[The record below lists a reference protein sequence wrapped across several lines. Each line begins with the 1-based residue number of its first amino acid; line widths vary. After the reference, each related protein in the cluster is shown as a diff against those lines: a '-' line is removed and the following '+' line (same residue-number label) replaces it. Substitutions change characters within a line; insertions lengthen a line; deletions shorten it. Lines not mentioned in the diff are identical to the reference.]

1 MALLETCGLGRCF
14 DGRWVLQDLDLR
26 VEAGERVALLGPSG
40 CGKTT
45 LLNLLGGLDRP
56 DRGEVRFRGEPLG
69 RAGSRR
75 LAQLRREA
83 MGTVFQLFHLVPT
96 LTARENVE
104 LPLQLLG
111 WPRYRVRRRV
121 DWLLEAV
128 DLGARAEAWPRELSG
143 GEMQRVAVARAL
155 ANEPELLLADEPTG
169 NLDSASGERVLDLL
183 EALAEHTGTALVLV
197 THDPAA
203 AAICPRLEYLKD
215 GRLQAWGQGSAQAPG
230 AFPWRA
236 PGASREPRILLAPDG
251 EQR

>member
-1 MALLETCGLGRCF
+1 MPLLEARQVSRRF
-14 DGRWVLQDLDLR
+14 DARWVLRDVDLA
-26 VEAGERVALLGPSG
+26 VEPGERVALLGPSG

-56 DRGEVRFRGEPLG
+56 DRGEVRFRGESLG
-69 RAGSRR
+69 AAGPSR
-75 LAQLRREA
+75 LARLRREA

-111 WPRYRVRRRV
+111 WPRHRVRRRV

-155 ANEPELLLADEPTG
+155 AAEPALLLADEPTG
-169 NLDSASGERVLDLL
+169 NLDSVAGERVLAL
-183 EALAEHTGTALVLV
+183 LAELSARAGAALVLV
-197 THDPAA
+197 THAPAA
-203 AAICPRLEYLKD
+203 AAVCPRVVHLKD
-215 GRLQAWGQGSAQAPG
+215 GRITEE
-230 AFPWRA
+230 R
-236 PGASREPRILLAPDG
+236 
-251 EQR
+251 

>member
-1 MALLETCGLGRCF
+1 MALLEACGAGRCF
-14 DGRWVLQDLDLR
+14 DGRWVLQDLDLQ
-26 VEAGERVALLGPSG
+26 VEAGERVAVLGPSG

-56 DRGEVRFRGEPLG
+56 DRGEVRFRGESLG
-69 RAGSRR
+69 AARPRR

-111 WPRYRVRRRV
+111 WPRHRLRRRV
-121 DWLLEAV
+121 DWLLDAV
-128 DLGARAEAWPRELSG
+128 DLGDRAEAWPRGLSG

-169 NLDSASGERVLDLL
+169 NLDSASGERVLGLM
-183 EALAEHTGTALVLV
+183 EALAEHSGTALVLV

-203 AAICPRLEYLKD
+203 AAICSRLVHLKD
-215 GRLQAWGQGSAQAPG
+215 GRVQTWGQGSAWPPG
-230 AFPWRA
+230 GG
-236 PGASREPRILLAPDG
+236 PGECQGGPRERRTPLAQDG
-251 EQR
+251 EGW